1 MANDVS
7 PWQESVDETA
17 ARAEAFS
24 PLQVA
29 RMQLQEQVRSAL
41 SACLR
46 HPRLA
51 SLSALEQAQL
61 FKTRPRHLRRALRGA
76 EKVPLR
82 WLAKALVET
91 GQVATLVVATKE
103 PVMRTGHAD
112 VHEACID
119 AASAH

>member
-29 RMQLQEQVRSAL
+29 RMQLQEQVRSAFIE
-41 SACLR
+41 CLK

-51 SLSALEQAQL
+51 SLSSLEKAQL
-61 FKTRPRHLRRALRGA
+61 FKVRVRRLRRALHGT

-91 GQVATLVVATKE
+91 GQVATLGVTTKE
-103 PVMRTGHAD
+103 PVMHTGYVD
-112 VHEACID
+112 VHGVCID
-119 AASAH
+119 AASEH